1 MPNRWTAFLVGL
13 LAGAVAA
20 LLTLRAIEHGKT
32 PVLPPSP
39 QVDTIILRDTIRV
52 KDGQKTNTTATIAPI
67 PVAVRVDT
75 CWQRDTVTLRD
86 TLFVMLEGEQVMWE
100 DSLARIWVSGYRPQV
115 DSVWHYA
122 RTQVITK
129 TVTVRR
135 PSRWGVGIQA
145 GATVSP
151 GSGVEP
157 YVGIGVSW
165 NFLCW

>member
-1 MPNRWTAFLVGL
+1 MHSPAPFLLGF

-20 LLTLRAIEHGKT
+20 LLTARAIERGKT

-39 QVDTIILRDTIRV
+39 QIDTVIVRDTIRV

-67 PVAVRVDT
+67 SAAVRVDT
-75 CWQRDTVTLRD
+75 CWLRDTVRQRD

-100 DSLARIWVSGYRPQV
+100 DSLSRIWVSGYRPHV
-115 DSVWHYA
+115 DSVWHFPQ
-122 RTQVITK
+122 TLVVTK
-129 TVTVRR
+129 TEGARR
-135 PSRWGVGIQA
+135 PARWGVGIQA